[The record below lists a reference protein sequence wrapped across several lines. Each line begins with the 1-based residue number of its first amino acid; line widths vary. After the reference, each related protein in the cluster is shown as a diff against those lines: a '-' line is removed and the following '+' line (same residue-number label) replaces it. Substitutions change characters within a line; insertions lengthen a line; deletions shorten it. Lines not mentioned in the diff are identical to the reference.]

1 MTKRTIALLLCA
13 CLLLGAG
20 TFAEDVAG
28 VYRPDK
34 STFEQ
39 NYSEYYGDVLPELMG
54 PALGMTEFSYMRFE
68 EDGTV
73 LSCCEVPDLNLLLD
87 RMMPILEGADA
98 NASIGWS
105 ESAGKLRLEISLY
118 GESEFID
125 LDCSVSA
132 NSLTVTAEG
141 VDFRFTRVSGL
152 YGLAGRWQ
160 LDAESLLQAPMLIDL
175 DDAEKDLLKLLNLC
189 VDLNSNGTIGI
200 SVSVVYGTYDRGR
213 IFLAEEYLNLMRQT
227 SDVPFTVDCTYE
239 LNGNTLTITLVMN
252 VNGVITTEKSVWIR
266 EGAGERE
273 RETPKKGGS
282 LA

>member
-20 TFAEDVAG
+20 AFAEDVAG

-39 NYSEYYGDVLPELMG
+39 YYSEYHGDVLPELME
-54 PALGMTEFSYMRFE
+54 PALGMTEFTYMRFE
-68 EDGTV
+68 EDGTI
-73 LSCCEVPDLNLLLD
+73 LNGYEVPDLSLLV
-87 RMMPILEGADA
+87 RMAILEGADA

-118 GESEFID
+118 GESEFMD

-160 LDAESLLQAPMLIDL
+160 LDAESLLQASVLIGP
-175 DDAEKDLLKLLNLC
+175 DDADLLKLLNLC
-189 VDLNSNGTIGI
+189 VDLNSNGTIGMSMSI
-200 SVSVVYGTYDRGR
+200 VYGTYDRGR
-213 IFLAEEYLNLMRQT
+213 IFLSEDYLNLMRQT
-227 SDVPFTVDCTYE
+227 SDMLPFTVDCTYE
-239 LNGNTLTITLVMN
+239 LNGDTLTITDVMN
-252 VNGVITTEKSVWIR
+252 VNGVITTGKSFWIR